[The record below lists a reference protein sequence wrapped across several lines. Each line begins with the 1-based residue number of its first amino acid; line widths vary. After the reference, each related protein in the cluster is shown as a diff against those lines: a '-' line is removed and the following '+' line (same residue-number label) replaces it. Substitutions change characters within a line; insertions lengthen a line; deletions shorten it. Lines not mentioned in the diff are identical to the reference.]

1 MKVEVKRLR
10 LRLIKILAIIERVL
24 WKNRNMKRRKGKII
38 PNGVILEPHEYETVT
53 FLTEQGFNIEL
64 IKPTHTPKM
73 KNPDIMMNG
82 LIWEMKCPQGKSW
95 KTVEQNFKAATKQSG
110 NIVFDLRKYKGKE
123 DEAIRCLKRRFH
135 QTSKCRKLKII
146 TKSQEILDFLKRK

>member
-1 MKVEVKRLR
+1 
-10 LRLIKILAIIERVL
+10 
-24 WKNRNMKRRKGKII
+24 MKRRKGKII

-95 KTVEQNFKAATKQSG
+95 KTVEQN
-110 NIVFDLRKYKGKE
+110 
-123 DEAIRCLKRRFH
+123 
-135 QTSKCRKLKII
+135 CRKLKII